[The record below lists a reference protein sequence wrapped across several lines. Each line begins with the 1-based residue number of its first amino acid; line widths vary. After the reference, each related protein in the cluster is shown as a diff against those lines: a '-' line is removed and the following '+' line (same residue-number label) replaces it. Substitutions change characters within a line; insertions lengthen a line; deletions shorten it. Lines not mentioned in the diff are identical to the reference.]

1 MTKQVFEAEVL
12 DAENGMDAAYVKI
25 PFDVEKIMGSKR
37 PKVKAVFDGK
47 AEYRGLLVRMRTPFH
62 MLLLRKDVRAKIGKN
77 IGDIIEVSVELDTE
91 PREVEVPPAL
101 QQLLDKEPDIKDFFG
116 KLSFTHRKEYV
127 NYLNEA
133 KREETRLNRLEKVI
147 EMLRNKQKGI

>member
-1 MTKQVFEAEVL
+1 MTKQVFEAEIL
-12 DAENGMDAAYVKI
+12 DAEKGMDAAFIKI
-25 PFDVEKIMGSKR
+25 PFDVEKVMGSKR

-47 AEYRGLLVRMRTPFH
+47 AEYRGLLVRMQTPFH
-62 MLLLRKDVRAKIGKN
+62 LLLLRKDVRAAIGKN
-77 IGDIIEVSVELDTE
+77 VGDMIEVSVEADTE

-101 QQLLDKEPDIKDFFG
+101 QQWLDKEPDIKEFFG

-133 KREETRLNRLEKVI
+133 KREETRLKRLEKAV
-147 EMLRNKQKGI
+147 EMLRNKQKGV

>member
-1 MTKQVFEAEVL
+1 MTKQVFEAEIL
-12 DAENGMDAAYVKI
+12 DADNGMDAAFVKI
-25 PFDVEKIMGSKR
+25 PFNVEKIMGSKR
-37 PKVKAVFDGK
+37 PKIKAIFDGK
-47 AEYRGLLVRMRTPFH
+47 AEYRGSLVRIQTPFH
-62 MLLLRKDVRAKIGKN
+62 MLLLRKDVRAAIGKN

-101 QQLLDKEPDIKDFFG
+101 QQWLDKEPDIKGFFG

-133 KREETRLNRLEKVI
+133 KREETRLKRLEKVV
-147 EMLRNKQKGI
+147 EMLRTKKKGI